1 MAWERRRWCWKSS
14 PVGPPSFRWRGKLE
28 VVGGAGAGTE
38 VGGGRD
44 RRRRA
49 GGVYLSVSVVVMVVS
64 LAPAHPRP
72 LPARA
77 PAFIGLKP
85 GGEGRGARLVGEP
98 GGILSGG
105 GFRRAG
111 GGVWRILRPP
121 LAHFFP
127 PYHKN

>member
-14 PVGPPSFRWRGKLE
+14 PVGPPSFRWRGKRE

-77 PAFIGLKP
+77 PALIGLKP
-85 GGEGRGARLVGEP
+85 GGRAVGLGWWVNRGDSLGWWLSEGRR
-98 GGILSGG
+98 GGLGDLQTTPCPLFSSLS
-105 GFRRAG
+105 
-111 GGVWRILRPP
+111 
-121 LAHFFP
+121 
-127 PYHKN
+127 